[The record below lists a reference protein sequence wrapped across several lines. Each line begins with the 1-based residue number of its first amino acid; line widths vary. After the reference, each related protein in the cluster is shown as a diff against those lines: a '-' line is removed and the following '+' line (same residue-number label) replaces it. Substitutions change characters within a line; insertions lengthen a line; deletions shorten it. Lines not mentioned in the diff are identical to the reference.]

1 MAVTITE
8 CQAKTNYIQNL
19 DDNPNEGATPMS
31 SAELKQAFD
40 NAGTEIKAY
49 LNDTLKSNL
58 ETILNGFESD
68 ISDQQTAI
76 NTVTTTAN
84 TNASNIG
91 TLSSLNT
98 STKTDL
104 VSAINEVNTHLSTSN
119 VLWSGGSYMGSGQTA
134 NLSQSITSQKN
145 GIVLCWSA
153 YANGQAQ
160 NYNWNF
166 TFIPKQFIT
175 TAGEGNGVSSFLT
188 GSTLESISYK
198 YVYVG
203 DSTITGHEF
212 NDDAGAKS
220 GITYNNR
227 LYVLRYVIGV

>member
-1 MAVTITE
+1 MAVNLTNLTASVNNI
-8 CQAKTNYIQNL
+8 QAL
-19 DDNPNEGATPMS
+19 DDNPNESGLTS
-31 SAELKQAFD
+31 NELKAKFD
-40 NAGTEIKAY
+40 KAGSDIKDY
-49 LNDTLKSNL
+49 INNTLIDEL
-58 ETILNGFESD
+58 ETLLDGYSSS

-91 TLSSLNT
+91 TLSNLNT
-98 STKTDL
+98 TTKTNL

-119 VLWSGGSYMGSGQTA
+119 VLWSGGYYMGSAQTA
-134 NLSQSITSQKN
+134 NLSQSVTSQKN

-153 YANGQAQ
+153 YANGQSQ

-166 TFIPKQFIT
+166 IFIPKQFVT
-175 TAGEGNGVSSFLT
+175 TAGEGNGISSFLT
-188 GSTLESISYK
+188 GSSLDAIGYK

-203 DSTITGHEF
+203 DNSITGHDF
-212 NDDAGAKS
+212 NDDAGTKS
-220 GITYNNR
+220 GISYNNR

>member
-1 MAVTITE
+1 MAVNITKFTK
-8 CQAKTNYIQNL
+8 AVDNIANL
-19 DDNPNEGATPMS
+19 ADNPNESGLTPS
-31 SAELKQAFD
+31 DLKDKFDQAGKD
-40 NAGTEIKAY
+40 IKSY
-49 LNDTLKSNL
+49 INNTLIDEL
-58 ETILNGFESD
+58 ETLLDNYASD
-68 ISDQQTAI
+68 ISDQSAAI
-76 NTVTTTAN
+76 TSVTSTAN

-91 TLSSLNT
+91 TLSNLNT
-98 STKTDL
+98 TTKTNL

-166 TFIPKQFIT
+166 IFIPKQFIT

>member
-1 MAVTITE
+1 MAVNLTNLTASVNNI
-8 CQAKTNYIQNL
+8 QAL
-19 DDNPNEGATPMS
+19 DDNPNESGLTS
-31 SAELKQAFD
+31 NELKAKFD
-40 NAGTEIKAY
+40 KAGSDIKDY
-49 LNDTLKSNL
+49 INNTLIDEL
-58 ETILNGFESD
+58 ETILDGYSSS

-98 STKTDL
+98 STKTNL

-119 VLWSGGSYMGSGQTA
+119 VLWSGGYYMGSAQTA
-134 NLSQSITSQKN
+134 NLNQSVTSQKN

-153 YANGQAQ
+153 YANGQSQ

-166 TFIPKQFIT
+166 IFIPKQFVT
-175 TAGEGNGVSSFLT
+175 TAGEGNGVSSFLV
-188 GSTLESISYK
+188 GSSLDAIGYK

-203 DSTITGHEF
+203 DNSITGHDF
-212 NDDAGAKS
+212 NDDSGTKS

>member
-1 MAVTITE
+1 MAVNLTKITASVNNI
-8 CQAKTNYIQNL
+8 QAL
-19 DDNPNEGATPMS
+19 DDNPNESGLTS
-31 SAELKQAFD
+31 NELKAKFD
-40 NAGTEIKAY
+40 KAGSDIKDY
-49 LNDTLKSNL
+49 INNTLIDEL
-58 ETILNGFESD
+58 ETLLDGYSSS

-91 TLSSLNT
+91 TLSNLNT
-98 STKTDL
+98 TTKTNL

-119 VLWSGGSYMGSGQTA
+119 VLWSGGYYMGSAQTA
-134 NLSQSITSQKN
+134 NLSQSVTSQKN

-153 YANGQAQ
+153 YANGQSQ

-166 TFIPKQFIT
+166 IFIPKQFVT

-188 GSTLESISYK
+188 GSSLDAIGYK

-203 DSTITGHEF
+203 DNSITGHDF
-212 NDDAGAKS
+212 NDDAGTKS

>member
-1 MAVTITE
+1 MAVNLTNLTASVNNI
-8 CQAKTNYIQNL
+8 QAL
-19 DDNPNEGATPMS
+19 DDNPNESGLTS
-31 SAELKQAFD
+31 NELKAKFD
-40 NAGTEIKAY
+40 KAGSDIKDY
-49 LNDTLKSNL
+49 INNTLIDEL
-58 ETILNGFESD
+58 ETILDGYSSS

-91 TLSSLNT
+91 QLASLNT
-98 STKTDL
+98 SVKTNL

-119 VLWSGGSYMGSGQTA
+119 VLWSGGYYMGSAQTA
-134 NLSQSITSQKN
+134 NLNQSVTSQKN

-153 YANGQAQ
+153 YANGQSQ

-166 TFIPKQFIT
+166 IFIPKQFIT
-175 TAGEGNGVSSFLT
+175 TAGEGNGVSSFLV
-188 GSTLESISYK
+188 GSSLDAIGYK
-198 YVYVG
+198 YVYVN
-203 DSTITGHEF
+203 DNTITGHDF
-212 NDDAGAKS
+212 NDDSGSKS

>member
-1 MAVTITE
+1 MAVNLTNLTASVNNI
-8 CQAKTNYIQNL
+8 QAL
-19 DDNPNEGATPMS
+19 DDNPNESGLTS
-31 SAELKQAFD
+31 NELKAKFD
-40 NAGTEIKAY
+40 KAGSDIKDY
-49 LNDTLKSNL
+49 INNTLIDEL
-58 ETILNGFESD
+58 ETLLDGYSSS

-91 TLSSLNT
+91 TLSNLNT
-98 STKTDL
+98 TTKTNL

-119 VLWSGGSYMGSGQTA
+119 VLWSGGYYMGSAQTA
-134 NLSQSITSQKN
+134 NLSQSVTSQKN

-153 YANGQAQ
+153 YANGQSQ

-166 TFIPKQFIT
+166 IFIPKQFIT
-175 TAGEGNGVSSFLT
+175 TAGEGNGISSFLT
-188 GSTLESISYK
+188 GSSLDAIGYK

-203 DSTITGHEF
+203 DNSITGHDF
-212 NDDAGAKS
+212 NDDAGTKN

>member
-1 MAVTITE
+1 MAVNLTNLTASVNNI
-8 CQAKTNYIQNL
+8 QAL
-19 DDNPNEGATPMS
+19 DDNPNESGLTS
-31 SAELKQAFD
+31 NELKAKFD
-40 NAGTEIKAY
+40 KAGSDIKDY
-49 LNDTLKSNL
+49 INNTLIDEL
-58 ETILNGFESD
+58 ETILDGYSSS
-68 ISDQQTAI
+68 ISDQKTAI

-91 TLSSLNT
+91 QLANLTTNT
-98 STKTDL
+98 RTDL

-119 VLWSGGSYMGSGQTA
+119 ILWSGGSYMGSGQTA
-134 NLSQSITSQKN
+134 SLSQSITSQKN

-153 YANGQAQ
+153 YASGQPQ

-166 TFIPKQFIT
+166 IFIPKQFVT
-175 TAGEGNGVSSFLT
+175 AAGEGNGVSSFLT

-203 DSTITGHEF
+203 DSAITGHEF
-212 NDDAGAKS
+212 NDDAGTKS

>member
-1 MAVTITE
+1 MAVNLTKITASVNNI
-8 CQAKTNYIQNL
+8 QAL
-19 DDNPNEGATPMS
+19 DDNPNESGLTS
-31 SAELKQAFD
+31 NELKAKFD
-40 NAGTEIKAY
+40 KAGADIKDY
-49 LNDTLKSNL
+49 INNTLIDEL
-58 ETILNGFESD
+58 ETILDGYSSS
-68 ISDQQTAI
+68 ISDQPTAI

-119 VLWSGGSYMGSGQTA
+119 VLWSGGYYMGSAQTA
-134 NLSQSITSQKN
+134 NLNQSVTSQKN

-153 YANGQAQ
+153 YANGQSQ

-166 TFIPKQFIT
+166 IFIPKQFVT

-188 GSTLESISYK
+188 GSSLDAIGYK

-203 DSTITGHEF
+203 DNSITGHDF
-212 NDDAGAKS
+212 NDDSGSKS
-220 GITYNNR
+220 GITYNNK

>member
-1 MAVTITE
+1 MAVNLTNLTASVNNI
-8 CQAKTNYIQNL
+8 QAL
-19 DDNPNEGATPMS
+19 DDNPNESGLTS
-31 SAELKQAFD
+31 NELKAKFD
-40 NAGTEIKAY
+40 KAGSDIKDY
-49 LNDTLKSNL
+49 INNTLIDEL
-58 ETILNGFESD
+58 ETILDGYSSS

-119 VLWSGGSYMGSGQTA
+119 VLWSGGYYMGSAQTA
-134 NLSQSITSQKN
+134 NLSQSVTSQKN

-153 YANGQAQ
+153 YANGQPQ

-166 TFIPKQFIT
+166 IFIPKQFVT
-175 TAGEGNGVSSFLT
+175 TAGEGNGVSSFLV
-188 GSTLESISYK
+188 GSSLDAIGYK

-203 DSTITGHEF
+203 DNSITGHDF
-212 NDDAGAKS
+212 NDDSGSKS

>member
-1 MAVTITE
+1 MAVNLTKITASVNNI
-8 CQAKTNYIQNL
+8 QAL
-19 DDNPNEGATPMS
+19 DDNPNDSGLTS
-31 SAELKQAFD
+31 SELKAKFD
-40 NAGTEIKAY
+40 KAGADIKDY
-49 LNDTLKSNL
+49 VNNTLIDEL
-58 ETILNGFESD
+58 ETLLNNYASD
-68 ISDQQTAI
+68 ISDQSAAI
-76 NTVTTTAN
+76 TSVTSTAN

-91 TLSSLNT
+91 TLSNLT
-98 STKTDL
+98 TTAKTNL

-119 VLWSGGSYMGSGQTA
+119 VLWSGGYYMGSAQTA
-134 NLSQSITSQKN
+134 NLSQSVTSQKN

-153 YANGQAQ
+153 YANGQSQ

-166 TFIPKQFIT
+166 IFIPKQFVT

-188 GSTLESISYK
+188 GSSLDAIGYK

-203 DSTITGHEF
+203 DNSITGHDF
-212 NDDAGAKS
+212 NDDAGTKS

>member
-1 MAVTITE
+1 MAVNLTKITASVNNI
-8 CQAKTNYIQNL
+8 QAL
-19 DDNPNEGATPMS
+19 DDNPNESGLTS
-31 SAELKQAFD
+31 NELKAKFD
-40 NAGTEIKAY
+40 KAGADIKDY
-49 LNDTLKSNL
+49 INNTLIDEL
-58 ETILNGFESD
+58 ETILDGYSSS

-119 VLWSGGSYMGSGQTA
+119 VLWSGGYYMGSAQTA
-134 NLSQSITSQKN
+134 NLNQSVTSQKN

-153 YANGQAQ
+153 YANGQSQ

-166 TFIPKQFIT
+166 IFIPKQFVT

-188 GSTLESISYK
+188 GSSLDAIGYK

-203 DSTITGHEF
+203 DNSITGHDF
-212 NDDAGAKS
+212 NDDSGSKS
-220 GITYNNR
+220 GITYNNK